1 MGQDPRRDF
10 SVPIPVELSL
20 DGAEATQEY
29 AVNLSP
35 RGLCLHVREP
45 ITVGTRV
52 EVAFVLPPEAFR
64 VEASGKIVWSSHEG
78 EIGVPGRF
86 FEAGIH
92 LDGISDEACER
103 LRDYA
108 CQPVLRRR

>member
-20 DGAEATQEY
+20 DGAEATPEY

-45 ITVGTRV
+45 VTVGTRV
-52 EVAFVLPPEAFR
+52 AVVFILPPEDLR
-64 VEASGKIVWSSHEG
+64 VEASGKVVWSSHEG
-78 EIGVPGRF
+78 EIGIPGRF
-86 FEAGIH
+86 FEVGVH
-92 LDGISDEACER
+92 LEGLDDSVRER
-103 LRDYA
+103 LRHYA
-108 CQPVLRRR
+108 SQPILRRR